1 MNRLPPVTRAL
12 LIVNVAVFFLQLLT
26 GDLLIGPFALWPPAS
41 PQYPGAPSFEIW
53 QLLTYGFLHGSL
65 THLFFNMF
73 ALWMFGGEVERLLG
87 SAHFVQYYL
96 VCVIGA
102 AIAQVVVMGNMNLP
116 PLPTV
121 GASGGVFGLLLAFG
135 MAYPQRR
142 IMLLFP
148 PIPMPAWLFVTLY
161 GLLEL
166 YLGVTGSGAGVAHFA
181 HLGGMAAGY
190 ALIVYW
196 RSRARR

>member
-1 MNRLPPVTRAL
+1 MNRLTPVTRIL
-12 LIVNVAVFFLQLLT
+12 LIVNVAVFCLQLLT
-26 GDLLIGPFALWPPAS
+26 GDLLVGPFALWPMAS
-41 PQYPGAPSFEIW
+41 PQFPNAPSFQVW

-65 THLFFNMF
+65 THLLFNML
-73 ALWMFGGEVERLLG
+73 ALYMFGSEVERLLG
-87 SAHFVQYYL
+87 PSHFLQYYL
-96 VCVIGA
+96 ACVVGA
-102 AIAQVVVMGNMNLP
+102 AVAQLVVMGNMNLP

-166 YLGVTGSGAGVAHFA
+166 YLGVTGSGVGVAHFA

-190 ALIVYW
+190 VLLAYW
-196 RSRARR
+196 RGKARR